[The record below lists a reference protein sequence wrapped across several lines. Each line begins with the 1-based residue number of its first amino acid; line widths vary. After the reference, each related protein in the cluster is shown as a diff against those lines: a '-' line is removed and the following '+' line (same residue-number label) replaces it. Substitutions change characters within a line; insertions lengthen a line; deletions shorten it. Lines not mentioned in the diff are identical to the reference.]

1 MGFEQQHLNN
11 KLVQLQEDYKCKD
24 EQYAATRQQLRIQA
38 SSNVETKFKLQ
49 KDREA
54 LEAELDKIAN
64 EIEILQK
71 KLNPNQKS
79 TDSADDDEFS
89 GGNQGKIPMWVSLD
103 SYKLQMEPEGYE
115 GENTSAKVFA
125 RLAQLRSA
133 QNKDIRVPDGL
144 KDSNRKIYK
153 KGKGGE
159 QILLKDDDPIFPE
172 DILESRPDAVKG

>member
-11 KLVQLQEDYKCKD
+11 ELVELQTDYEYKRKKL
-24 EQYAATRQQLRIQA
+24 AAKRQQLRIQA
-38 SSNVETKFKLQ
+38 SSNVETKFQLENELK
-49 KDREA
+49 A
-54 LEAELDKIAN
+54 LKAELDKIAD
-64 EIEILQK
+64 EIEILEK

-153 KGKGGE
+153 KGKDGE
-159 QILLKDDDPIFPE
+159 QILLKDDDPIFSD